1 MMTRQK
7 TIDDTAV
14 ADQTRAE
21 QSRAEQ
27 TRAEQS
33 RAEQLRQ
40 CALPT
45 TLLLGIRIVW
55 QASASSVC
63 ACWGLL

>member
-21 QSRAEQ
+21 QSRAAAAVRSTYDAAAGYTNSVASKCEQ
-27 TRAEQS
+27 CVR
-33 RAEQLRQ
+33 
-40 CALPT
+40 
-45 TLLLGIRIVW
+45 LLGLALVF
-55 QASASSVC
+55 S
-63 ACWGLL
+63 CWIDR

>member
-21 QSRAEQ
+21 Q
-27 TRAEQS
+27 
-33 RAEQLRQ
+33 LRQ
-40 CALPT
+40 CAVPT
-45 TLLLGIRIVW
+45 TLLLDIRIVW

>member
-14 ADQTRAE
+14 AD
-21 QSRAEQ
+21 Q

>member
-14 ADQTRAE
+14 ADQSRAE
-21 QSRAEQ
+21 QS
-27 TRAEQS
+27 T
-33 RAEQLRQ
+33 AEQLRQ
-40 CALPT
+40 CAVPT
-45 TLLLGIRIVW
+45 TLLLDIRIVW

>member
-21 QSRAEQ
+21 Q
-27 TRAEQS
+27 
-33 RAEQLRQ
+33 LRQ
-40 CALPT
+40 CAVPT
-45 TLLLGIRIVW
+45 TLLLDIRIVW

-63 ACWGLL
+63 ACWGLKSLVFSCWIDR